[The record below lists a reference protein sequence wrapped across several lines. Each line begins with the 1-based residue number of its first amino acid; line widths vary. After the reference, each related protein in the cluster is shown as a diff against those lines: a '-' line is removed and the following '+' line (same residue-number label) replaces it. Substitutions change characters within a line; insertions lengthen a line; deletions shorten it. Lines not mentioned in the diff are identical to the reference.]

1 MSIVMRK
8 KGQECWWWGSKLEL
22 NNDQVSGV
30 RHKGVNKVMGRDN
43 EHPLV
48 W

>member
-8 KGQECWWWGSKLEL
+8 RGQECWWWGSRPKL

-30 RHKGVNKVMGRDN
+30 RPKGVNKVMGSDN
-43 EHPLV
+43 EHA
-48 W
+48 